1 MILRPH
7 GKQEFFHGCGILAE
21 TAAAKQKAAIRL
33 PVGNDQIFTRME
45 ENI

>member
-1 MILRPH
+1 MILCPH
-7 GKQEFFHGCGILAE
+7 GKQEFFYRCGILAE

-33 PVGNDQIFTRME
+33 PVENDQIFTRME